1 MTRIR
6 FIFRLLCIGFCLL
19 YGMLEMFLLFPFYGK
34 MRKLRAIQI
43 WSHCVLFS
51 CGMKLKVYGALPER
65 GQGRLIVCNHI
76 SWLDIMALNA
86 AFPCRFVAKDDVAKW
101 PVIGYL
107 ATQARTVYV
116 TRNRRAASN
125 GNQLNHVTQ
134 ALAEGDSVALFPE
147 GTSSVGEHILP
158 FKGSFFQAALDAQVP
173 LVPVLCRYPAT
184 DGSSVNPALAYYGDI
199 SLWDSIRAIISQP
212 QSRVEVH
219 FLPEVAPQGSR
230 QELAR
235 QLHHI
240 LSEVQ
245 QRLAGEA
252 A

>member
-1 MTRIR
+1 MSRLR
-6 FIFRLLCIGFCLL
+6 FAARLAAIGVCLG
-19 YGMLEMFLLFPFYGK
+19 YGSLEMLLLFPFYSPR
-34 MRKLRAIQI
+34 RKLCAIQL
-43 WSHCVLFS
+43 WSQRVLAS
-51 CGMKLKVYGALPER
+51 CGVRLSVHGILPPAER
-65 GQGRLIVCNHI
+65 GQMLVSNHI
-76 SWLDIMALNA
+76 SWLDIMAINA
-86 AFPCRFVAKDDVAKW
+86 AFPGRFVAKDDVAKW

-173 LVPVLCRYPAT
+173 LVPVLCRYPAA
-184 DGSSVNPALAYYGDI
+184 DGGSVNPALAYYGDI

-235 QLHHI
+235 QLHRI
-240 LSEVQ
+240 LSEAQ
-245 QRLAGEA
+245 QGLAGEA